1 MPVETGTKP
10 EASSGFFMRSVRSI
24 RAYPRAFKVL
34 FVSALI
40 ENTAFGL
47 ILPFLA
53 IYMVDDIK
61 VTEVLAGVVLM
72 GYTLSGIPSMIFGG
86 VLADR
91 IGRRVV
97 LLMSLGLMCITI
109 MMYFFAFNFWSLFAI
124 ALADS
129 FVGTM
134 YMPAANAMIA
144 DVIKPEGR
152 PKAYSILR
160 IGWNVGI
167 VFGPVIGF
175 IIVASAS
182 IKVLFLFGAGILF
195 CAFMLNLLFIPETK
209 PKDTGEEITF
219 RKVMAVSSNRP
230 FLLLCSLSGIFWF
243 FFSQWMSVLPL
254 YARDPAQLG
263 LSESLFGLVF
273 AVSAVMVVFL
283 QVPMT
288 SKLERLRR
296 SGVLLTGQLIAAA
309 GFGLIFLAWD
319 FYSLVACIMVIT
331 MGEIFYMS
339 IISTIIADFAPI
351 SQRGI
356 YMGFSG
362 LVQTLG
368 NGLGFLFGM
377 WLLDLLPAAQK
388 PLIWLV
394 FMAIGMAACLGYI
407 PYSRL
412 AGPILDKP
420 SLKAPAESAASLSD

>member
-1 MPVETGTKP
+1 MECG
-10 EASSGFFMRSVRSI
+10 SSIMVLEGI

-34 FVSALI
+34 FTSALI

-47 ILPFLA
+47 ILPYLA

-61 VTEVLAGVVLM
+61 VGEVLAGVVLM
-72 GYTLSGIPSMIFGG
+72 GYTLSGIPAMIFGG

-91 IGRRVV
+91 IGRRTV
-97 LLMSLGLMCITI
+97 LLLSLGLMCITI
-109 MMYFFAFNFWSLFAI
+109 LMYFFAFNFWSLFGI
-124 ALADS
+124 ALVDS

-144 DVIKPEGR
+144 DVIPPQGR

-167 VFGPVIGF
+167 VFGPVIGV
-175 IIVASAS
+175 IIVASS
-182 IKVLFLFGAGILF
+182 GIKVLFLFGAVILF
-195 CAFMLNLLFIPETK
+195 SAFMLNLFFIPETK

-230 FLLLCSLSGIFWF
+230 FLLLCSLSGAFWF

-254 YARDPAQLG
+254 YSTDPAQLG
-263 LSESLFGLVF
+263 LSQSLFGVVF
-273 AVSAVMVVFL
+273 AVSAIMVVVL

-288 SKLERLRR
+288 ARLEHLRR
-296 SGVLLTGQLIAAA
+296 SGVLMTGQLIAAA
-309 GFGLIFLAWD
+309 GFGLIFFAWD
-319 FYSLVACIMVIT
+319 FYSLVGCIMVIT

-339 IISTIIADFAPI
+339 MISTIIADFAPV

-362 LVQTLG
+362 LIQTLG
-368 NGLGFLFGM
+368 NGLGFFFGM
-377 WLLDLLPAAQK
+377 WVLSALTVSQK
-388 PLIWLV
+388 PMIWLV
-394 FMAIGMAACLGYI
+394 FMAIGMVASIGYI
-407 PYSRL
+407 PYARL
-412 AGPILDKP
+412 AGSKIDKP
-420 SLKAPAESAASLSD
+420 AVIPSPASSAATAEMDGK

>member
-1 MPVETGTKP
+1 MTEGTEAKPGWFTGVLTN
-10 EASSGFFMRSVRSI
+10 SVNSI
-24 RAYPRAFKVL
+24 RGYPRAFKVL
-34 FVSALI
+34 FTSALI

-53 IYMVDDIK
+53 IYMVDE
-61 VTEVLAGVVLM
+61 VGVGEVLAGVVLM
-72 GYTLSGIPSMIFGG
+72 GYTLSGIPAMIFGG
-86 VLADR
+86 ALADR
-91 IGRRVV
+91 IGRRAV
-97 LLMSLGLMCITI
+97 LLMSLGLMCITV
-109 MMYFFAFNFWSLFAI
+109 MLYFFAFNFWSLFAI

-144 DVIKPEGR
+144 DVIQPEGR
-152 PKAYSILR
+152 PKAFSILR

-175 IIVASAS
+175 IIVASTS
-182 IKVLFLFGAGILF
+182 IKVLFLFGAVILF
-195 CAFMLNLLFIPETK
+195 SAFVLNLLFIPETK

-219 RKVMAVSSNRP
+219 RRVLGVSSNRP
-230 FLLLCSLSGIFWF
+230 FLLLCALSGVFWF

-254 YARDPAQLG
+254 YSTDPLQLG
-263 LSESLFGLVF
+263 LSEELFGLVF
-273 AVSAVMVVFL
+273 AVSAIMVVVL

-288 SKLERLRR
+288 ARLERLRR
-296 SGVLLTGQLIAAA
+296 SGVLLTGQLIAAL

-319 FYSLVACIMVIT
+319 FYSLVGCIMVIT

-339 IISTIIADFAPI
+339 IISTIIADYAPTA
-351 SQRGI
+351 QRGI

-377 WLLDLLPAAQK
+377 WLLSALAIPQK
-388 PLIWLV
+388 PLMWLV
-394 FMAIGMAACLGYI
+394 FMAIGVIACLGYF
-407 PYSRL
+407 PYAKL
-412 AGPILDKP
+412 AGSRYDRP
-420 SLKAPAESAASLSD
+420 SPKASSGPSADAWD